1 MHMKVHVGGNQ
12 IHTTQL
18 FFDDDFTDQVYAA
31 AEPYASRNNRDML
44 NGDDGIYGGG
54 GEATT
59 LAVTADGDGYAAT
72 LVVGV
77 QT

>member
-1 MHMKVHVGGNQ
+1 VSRHAFVSGR
-12 IHTTQL
+12 
-18 FFDDDFTDQVYAA
+18 FTDQVYSA

-59 LAVTADGDGYAAT
+59 LAATADGDG
-72 LVVGV
+72 
-77 QT
+77 